1 MQLSPEEADNV
12 LVWKIMKHG
21 GMCSSDEEQMGGVGG
36 GGRGANTEGLLS
48 DRKCKKAPV

>member
-21 GMCSSDEEQMGGVGG
+21 GMCSSDEEQVGVE
-36 GGRGANTEGLLS
+36 GANTEGLLS